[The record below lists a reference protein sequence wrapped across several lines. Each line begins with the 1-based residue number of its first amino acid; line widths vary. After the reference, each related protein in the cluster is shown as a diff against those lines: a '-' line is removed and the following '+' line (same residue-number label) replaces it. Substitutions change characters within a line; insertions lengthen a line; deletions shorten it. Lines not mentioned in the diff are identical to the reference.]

1 MADKTVGLE
10 LDAVTT
16 TKRHADTPVVEL
28 GDVKRVFVHGCSS
41 GPGVGAFVR
50 VPERCASELVLE
62 ANSFGA
68 LKEPVARVAAER

>member
-1 MADKTVGLE
+1 MTAAR
-10 LDAVTT
+10 LDSEPVRLVHTE
-16 TKRHADTPVVEL
+16 RLSPVVEL

-41 GPGVGAFVR
+41 APGVGAFVR

-68 LKEPVARVAAER
+68 IKKPVERVAAER